1 MTAAVATRRT
11 RPQRADAKRAEILAG
26 ARAEFLARGYEGAS
40 MDAVAATAGVSK
52 MTVYRHFGSKEHLFS
67 GVIRQ
72 LCDEIIDE
80 DISEQMDS
88 ESVADA
94 MRMFAR
100 RMLNTVYDPVTLQLH
115 RVVIAE
121 STRFPAL
128 GKLFYEQGPQRGIT
142 LLAAFIKRHPEE
154 FGSHAKD
161 AQRAAT
167 EFMSLL
173 RGYTHLKALLG
184 MNPSPSEFS
193 EAVESAVDFLLHRH
207 P

>member
-1 MTAAVATRRT
+1 MVTTVAARRT

-26 ARAEFLARGYEGAS
+26 ARAEFLSRGYEGAS

-52 MTVYRHFGSKEHLFS
+52 MTVYRHFGSKEQLFS

-88 ESVADA
+88 QPVADA

-100 RMLNTVYDPVTLQLH
+100 RMLSTVYDPVTLQLH
-115 RVVIAE
+115 RVVVAE
-121 STRFPAL
+121 SSRFPEL
-128 GKLFYEQGPQRGIT
+128 GNLFYEQGPLRSIT
-142 LLAAFIKRHPEE
+142 LLAAFIKRHPKE
-154 FGSHAKD
+154 FGAHARN
-161 AQRAAT
+161 AERAAA

-184 MNPSPSEFS
+184 LNPSPSEFS
-193 EAVESAVDFLLHRH
+193 EAVESAVDFLLRRNS
-207 P
+207 